1 MSTGSEKYALER
13 AVVGQG
19 FGALDAH
26 VKKWDAHTPD
36 AEVGPWKLGAML
48 AWTGKE
54 YRDLQALQDLVR
66 DYLRLAQ
73 PPRPLCLAVFGPP
86 GSGKSY
92 AVKQIG
98 KNLAKELTDLDLPLV
113 ELNLTQLASPQQL
126 GSELRERTL
135 GGGST
140 SRASVPLVF
149 FDEFDAPLQGVPLGW
164 LSWFLA
170 PMQDGLF
177 RDGDQL
183 RPLKR
188 AIYVFAGGTAARMAD
203 FGARQGERF
212 RQAKG
217 PDFVS
222 RLRGYLDVEGP
233 NALAARTQR
242 RAVLIRDALERV
254 EDSRTGTRSG
264 VARVVRDA
272 LLEQLLQA
280 GRYRHGA
287 RSLHAVLEMAAA
299 RSVRGG
305 SLGVIEEKDLPPPH
319 LLAEHVDLGP
329 LDPDLVGGP
338 VAMSGGGTPDPSR
351 SSPRDQVWQGLARA
365 VWEAGGA
372 VSYGGHSGA
381 GGLTDLLKGP
391 MGRLPNPLGTK
402 KASETVETSVT
413 ERTSETKNTPMRL
426 LWYDAHKTGDEEPGP
441 PPDGLLRLR
450 IPADGQLWG
459 TKPRAKDSLDRPAQ
473 LFRMRWMESQAA
485 IARIA
490 LSGKAGLQPDGTG
503 ERYEGRMPGVLEEVL
518 LSLIQGRPV
527 YIIGGLG
534 GCAEAVGQWLGLG
547 GRLETPVLTG
557 PSEKLARV
565 VVTQAHRF
573 QPGGRTDLPLVTQDA
588 IDLLSGFAVGGSRW
602 PDNGLSIAENRVLYA
617 IRLDDGPAEAEL
629 ATRVARIVELVSTGL
644 HRRFGQA

>member
-1 MSTGSEKYALER
+1 MSTGSDKYALER

-36 AEVGPWKLGAML
+36 AEVGPWTLGSMR

-54 YRDLQALQDLVR
+54 YRDLVALQDLVR

-113 ELNLTQLASPQQL
+113 ELNLTQLASPEQL

-135 GGGST
+135 VGGST

-170 PMQDGLF
+170 PMQDGVF
-177 RDGDQL
+177 RDGHQL

-188 AIYVFAGGTAARMAD
+188 AIYVFAGGTASRMAD

-264 VARVVRDA
+264 ARVVRDD

-280 GRYRHGA
+280 GRFRHGA

-299 RSVRGG
+299 ASVRGG
-305 SLGVIEEKDLPPPH
+305 SLGVIEAKDLPPPH

-381 GGLTDLLKGP
+381 GGLTDLLAHTLDHFP
-391 MGRLPNPLGTK
+391 APLGGRGPAT
-402 KASETVETSVT
+402 
-413 ERTSETKNTPMRL
+413 RL
-426 LWYDAHKTGDEEPGP
+426 LWYDAYKADDERPGP
-441 PPDGLLRLR
+441 PPDGLVRMR
-450 IPADGQLWG
+450 IPADGHLWDD
-459 TKPRAKDSLDRPAQ
+459 TASPDELARPAQ
-473 LFRMRWMESQAA
+473 LFRMRWMESQGA

-547 GRLETPVLTG
+547 GRPETPVLTG

-565 VVTQAHRF
+565 VVTLAHRF

-602 PDNGLSIAENRVLYA
+602 PDNGLSIAENRELYE
-617 IRLDDGPAEAEL
+617 IRLDDGPADVEL
-629 ATRVARIVELVSTGL
+629 VTRVARIVELVSTGL